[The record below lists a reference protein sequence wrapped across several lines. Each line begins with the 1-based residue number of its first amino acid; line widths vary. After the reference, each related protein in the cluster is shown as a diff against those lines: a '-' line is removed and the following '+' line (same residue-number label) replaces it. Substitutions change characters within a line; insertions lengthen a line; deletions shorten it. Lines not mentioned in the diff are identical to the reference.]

1 MRIYLG
7 GYLSAYAAG
16 QHWLEV
22 EVQAPARLREVLQ
35 RANVPPGEVYLVCV
49 NGVMVDAEEAQV
61 GPGDE
66 VRLYP
71 PVDGGTQAR

>member
-7 GYLSAYAAG
+7 GHLVFYAAG

-35 RANVPPGEVYLVCV
+35 RANIPAGEVYLTAV
-49 NGVMVDAEEAQV
+49 NGALVNPDEAEV
-61 GPGDE
+61 RPSDE

-71 PVDGGTQAR
+71 PVDGGTPG

>member
-35 RANVPPGEVYLVCV
+35 RANVPPGEVYLALGSDTAVW
-49 NGVMVDAEEAQV
+49 NAPGVV
-61 GPGDE
+61 G
-66 VRLYP
+66 
-71 PVDGGTQAR
+71 